1 MKDEKCYKPIDEK
14 LGKRK
19 RQTKYMDKC
28 PEIERILKKPG
39 MRSTKN
45 VLIFNGNITTP
56 VRHEKS
62 TFIVNNTC
70 AFDSVVFAIGI
81 SYTDHFNYKNYI
93 DESSNRFLYLIKDLS
108 CHSSTTKNTSKE
120 L

>member
-1 MKDEKCYKPIDEK
+1 
-14 LGKRK
+14 
-19 RQTKYMDKC
+19 
-28 PEIERILKKPG
+28 
-39 MRSTKN
+39 MRSSKN

-56 VRHEKS
+56 VRYKKS

-93 DESSNRFLYLIKDLS
+93 DESNNRFLNFIKDLS
-108 CHSSTTKNTSKE
+108 CHGSTDKCIGKE
-120 L
+120 LYYYRKYSRLTQAFKN